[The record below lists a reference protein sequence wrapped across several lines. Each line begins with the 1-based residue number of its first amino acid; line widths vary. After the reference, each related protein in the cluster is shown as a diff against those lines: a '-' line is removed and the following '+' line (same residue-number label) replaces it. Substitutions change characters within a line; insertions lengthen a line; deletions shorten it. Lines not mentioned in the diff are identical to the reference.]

1 MCELFGMSSRY
12 STTVKFSLK
21 VFERHWKKSR
31 RKADGWGIAFSRGK
45 DFLLVKEPVPAGQS
59 ETLHFF
65 ENNTFR
71 SSLVISHLRRAGRG
85 ARKSFVNTQ
94 PFAKEI
100 LGRKFVFAH
109 NGFVPQVFCDKDFRL
124 IHFRPLGK
132 TDSEHI
138 FCFLLDRIKEGLGD
152 RQRNDPAAMAR
163 LLNYYASK
171 IDKLGTFNFLMS
183 DSKYLYAFRSGKL
196 YSAQRDCVCH
206 DENFKGGPLSI
217 TMGSACPTENQHV
230 RLIATVPLTKDH
242 CWEPLA
248 LKKITVFHKGR
259 KIA

>member
-12 STTVKFSLK
+12 PTTVKFSLK
-21 VFERHWKKSR
+21 AFENHWKTSR
-31 RKADGWGIAFSRGK
+31 RKADGWGISFSKGR
-45 DFLLVKEPVPAGQS
+45 DCLLVKEPIPAGKS

-71 SSLVISHLRRAGRG
+71 SSLLISHLRRAGRG
-85 ARKSFVNTQ
+85 AKRSFVNTQ
-94 PFAKEI
+94 PFAKEF
-100 LGRKFVFAH
+100 LGHKFVFVH
-109 NGFVPQVFCDKDFRL
+109 NGFVPKIFHNKDFRL

-138 FCFLLDRIKEGLGD
+138 FCFLLDRIKEELGD
-152 RQRNDPAAMAR
+152 KQKNNSAAVAQ

-171 IDKLGTFNFLMS
+171 INKFGVFNFLMS
-183 DSKYLYAFRSGKL
+183 DSKYLYAFRSNKL
-196 YSAQRDCVCH
+196 FSAQRDCVCH
-206 DENFKGGPLSI
+206 HEDFKGGPLSI
-217 TMGSACPTENQHV
+217 KMGPACPSENQHV

-248 LKKITVFHKGR
+248 LKKITVFYKGI